1 MRMRADIA
9 VATALQ
15 LVQPASADVV
25 HAAHAQFIRP
35 MQRDP
40 EVANE
45 YADLLEW
52 RDWLYATHNFRI
64 PAA

>member
-15 LVQPASADVV
+15 LVQPASADFVQ
-25 HAAHAQFIRP
+25 AAQFVRP